1 MVLAYALIMVLPSC
15 IYFYAIHGIYRLGH
29 MLLVTNL
36 DYIQV
41 DASHH
46 RVTVGAG
53 ATISAILKELSK
65 HKLTLSNFSS
75 IQEQQIA
82 GWTQVAGEIFN
93 EDCNL
98 NKLICCIS
106 TWHWMFTFYGG

>member
-1 MVLAYALIMVLPSC
+1 
-15 IYFYAIHGIYRLGH
+15 
-29 MLLVTNL
+29 MLSFSNL

-41 DASHH
+41 DHDNH

-53 ATISAILKELSK
+53 ATISSILKELSK

-82 GWTQVAGEIFN
+82 GWTQVAGEFSMMIYA
-93 EDCNL
+93 C
-98 NKLICCIS
+98 KIS
-106 TWHWMFTFYGG
+106 HDINMRSSWYGMQSFYGG

>member
-1 MVLAYALIMVLPSC
+1 
-15 IYFYAIHGIYRLGH
+15 
-29 MLLVTNL
+29 MLSFSNL

-53 ATISAILKELSK
+53 ATISAILKGLSK
-65 HKLTLSNFSS
+65 HELTLSNFSS

-82 GWTQVAGEIFN
+82 GWTQVAGEIFYIVQSLIRS
-93 EDCNL
+93 D
-98 NKLICCIS
+98 KLIS
-106 TWHWMFTFYGG
+106 TWHWVLTIYGG